1 MATQAAIRIEDASP
15 IAELGQYANVQA
27 IQELIAEAGGKQPAK
42 HTTKEELLKEVEQL
56 VANRSLSRDRVS
68 SIVREYKFAGSV
80 SVCWGIP
87 LKYVGFTKP
96 QLENLLQANREI
108 NPFEAELRPQLT
120 QKPGFNRA
128 EWLSNNKL
136 RLEFTYAGKSYE
148 LEDNYEFRQIV
159 PTKRVNVYL
168 RLLKKLFVVE
178 THGNIRETKQVH
190 QAIFRL
196 LGVEVTAMTF
206 SDRDITFLKRE
217 LQAKTKASKFK
228 RLGGEIDTVYVSAA
242 PSLDD
247 LENSEEFRQK
257 FSDGELRETRLEFVY
272 TRESGHQTNASVHIS
287 HVGNI
292 WFMTDVPEEVIEYV
306 FSVVR
311 KIKFLPPLTQ
321 LGRSPKNKPESN
333 PEVDSQIETL
343 LNAIRSSSY
352 SKRFSPRIYLTLG
365 LQVEERSWIEAI
377 SKLLQAGF
385 LSECFELCCPAC
397 HETIAVYQRYQDIP
411 LDREISCNHCGHTF
425 TVSERD
431 IFLTYAFKDDLITQP
446 NNSVIAAASFAPMEE
461 SLAK

>member
-1 MATQAAIRIEDASP
+1 MATQAAINIKYASP

-56 VANRSLSRDRVS
+56 VANQSLSGDRVS
-68 SIVREYKFAGSV
+68 SIVREYKFAGNV

-96 QLENLLQANREI
+96 QLENLLQANRKI

-120 QKPGFNRA
+120 QKPAFNRA
-128 EWLSNNKL
+128 EWLSNTKL

-148 LEDNYEFRQIV
+148 LEDNYEFRRIV
-159 PTKRVNVYL
+159 PTKRINIYL

-178 THGNIRETKQVH
+178 THGNIHETKQVH
-190 QAIFRL
+190 QAFSRL

-206 SDRDITFLKRE
+206 SDLDITILKRE

-228 RLGGEIDTVYVSAA
+228 RSGGEIDTVYVSAA
-242 PSLDD
+242 PDLDD
-247 LENSEEFRQK
+247 LENSEEFKQK

-272 TRESGHQTNASVHIS
+272 TRESGHRINTSLHIS
-287 HVGNI
+287 HLGNI

-311 KIKFLPPLTQ
+311 KIKFLPPLNK
-321 LGRSPKNKPESN
+321 LGRSVEVQ
-333 PEVDSQIETL
+333 PEVDNQIEAL
-343 LNAIRSSSY
+343 LSAIRSSGY
-352 SKRFSPRIYLTLG
+352 GKRFSPRIYLTLG
-365 LQVEERSWIEAI
+365 LQVEERSWIETI
-377 SKLLQAGF
+377 SKLVQAGF
-385 LSECFELCCPAC
+385 LSERFELCCPAC
-397 HETIAVYQRYQDIP
+397 HETITVYQRYQDIP
-411 LDREISCNHCGHTF
+411 LDRETSCDRCGHTF
-425 TVSERD
+425 TVSEHD

-446 NNSVIAAASFAPMEE
+446 NNSLLAAASFTPMEE

>member
-1 MATQAAIRIEDASP
+1 MATQAAISIKDASP
-15 IAELGQYANVQA
+15 IVELGQYANVQT

-42 HTTKEELLKEVEQL
+42 HATKEELLKEVEKL
-56 VANRSLSRDRVS
+56 VANRSLSGDRVS

-80 SVCWGIP
+80 SVCWGLP

-96 QLENLLQANREI
+96 QLEKLLQANREI

-128 EWLSNNKL
+128 EWLSNTKL

-159 PTKRVNVYL
+159 PTKRINVYL
-168 RLLKKLFVVE
+168 RLLKNLFVVE
-178 THGNIRETKQVH
+178 THCNIRETKQIH

-228 RLGGEIDTVYVSAA
+228 RSGGEIDTVYVSAA

-247 LENSEEFRQK
+247 LEDSEEFRQK

-272 TRESGHQTNASVHIS
+272 VGESGHQTNASVYIS
-287 HVGNI
+287 HLGNI

-311 KIKFLPPLTQ
+311 KIKFLPPLNK
-321 LGRSPKNKPESN
+321 LGRSVEVQ
-333 PEVDSQIETL
+333 PEVDNQIGSL
-343 LNAIRSSSY
+343 LSAIRSSGY
-352 SKRFSPRIYLTLG
+352 GKRFSPRVYLTLG
-365 LQVEERSWIEAI
+365 LQVEERSWIETI
-377 SKLLQAGF
+377 SKLVQAGF
-385 LSECFELCCPAC
+385 LSERFELCCPAC
-397 HETIAVYQRYQDIP
+397 HETITVYQRYQDIP
-411 LDREISCNHCGHTF
+411 LDLETSCDHCGHTF